1 MKYSFVLPA
10 YKATYLRESINSIL
24 NQSYTDFELII
35 VNDASPEDLY
45 SIVNDYHDDRI
56 QYYVNEKNI
65 GGHDLVAQW
74 NHCITYATGDYLI
87 LASDDDVYHPQYLA
101 KMDTLVDRY
110 PEVNVFRPRVQYIN
124 SRGDVLKQDISL
136 DEYMSLISFSHLWI
150 HRQLLKGIPFYIFN
164 RQALV
169 NMGGFVNYPSA
180 WYSDDATVMQLGRAG
195 IVSHNDILFSFRN
208 SGINITS
215 TWNTPALLFNKL
227 QATEAF
233 YAMFAELMSKLIPS
247 TEQEKHQ
254 QTDICSTYHTEKLS
268 WMMWLICSSHKK
280 AIFSCWNILKKI
292 KTLSLSERRII
303 CREVFKRKFL
313 KKSSPIYR

>member
-10 YKATYLRESINSIL
+10 YKATYLREAIDSIL
-24 NQSYTDFELII
+24 DQSYTDFELII

-101 KMDTLVDRY
+101 KMDALVDRY
-110 PEVNVFRPRVQYIN
+110 PAVNVFRPRVQYIN
-124 SRGDVLKQDISL
+124 SRGDVLKQDIEL

-227 QATEAF
+227 QATELF
-233 YAMFAELMSKLIPS
+233 YSMFVEVMNTIVPES
-247 TEQEKHQ
+247 EQEKHKL
-254 QTDICSTYHTEKLS
+254 TDILSIYPTEKLS
-268 WMMWLICSSHKK
+268 WMIWLICSSHKK
-280 AIFSCWNILKKI
+280 AVLSCWHILKKI
-292 KTLSLSERRII
+292 ATLSLAERRTI